1 MSAATLRGLIGT
13 LVAARHAG
21 GYRYDFPE
29 RVLRQFAGH
38 CRREGYA
45 DGSIV
50 KEAVEEF
57 LYGRHLKAS
66 TIRREELVLRDL
78 AEHARQFGWQAW
90 APPALTAVKKPHRPP
105 PYVFSD
111 EEIRRLFRVIDTQPL
126 SENSNRALVDP
137 VLFRVFYGTGLRLS
151 EALGLELRDFDPA
164 RATLEIRDGK
174 NHENRLVPVTGRL
187 AATLES
193 YIAAAHPCPEPGH
206 KLFHTGDPSRPADK
220 STVYNRF
227 RRYLADADIP
237 HFPGGPHIHSLRH
250 GFAVANLRRWAADGA
265 DLVVMLPYLSAY
277 MGHADLRGTQYYL
290 QLTADAH
297 PEVAAMASARFGYVI
312 PGPAAPA
319 RSPAVSRVSPAGGD
333 LAGRWLSKFLT
344 SHLAAERDVS
354 AQTIASYRDAIRLL
368 LTWFRDVQAIPPEK
382 LRLADIDRAR
392 VLAFLDWLQ
401 AERGN
406 SASTRNQRLAA
417 IRSFIRYTA
426 IERPEFLGQA
436 TQIIAIKQK
445 KTPAADMGH
454 LSGDEVKAL
463 LAEPDPATRR
473 GLRDTVLLST
483 LYDTAAR
490 VQEICDLNTCDV
502 RVARPMVVTLHG
514 KGSKTR
520 RVPLMDPTAQLIEDY
535 LNRRAPHLGVGKD
548 ADPLFNG
555 PATYP
560 LDPLGRHQDP
570 RQARPVP
577 APPRPRLRGR
587 A

>member
-1 MSAATLRGLIGT
+1 MSAATLGGLIGT

-50 KEAVEEF
+50 REAVEEF

-105 PYVFSD
+105 PYVFSH

-164 RATLEIRDGK
+164 RATIEIRDGK
-174 NHENRLVPVTGRL
+174 NHESRLLPVTGRL
-187 AATLES
+187 AATLDS
-193 YIAAAHPCPEPGH
+193 YIAAAHPCPEPSH

-265 DLVVMLPYLSAY
+265 DPVVMLPYLSAY
-277 MGHADLRGTQYYL
+277 MGHADLRGTQYYF

-312 PGPAAPA
+312 PD
-319 RSPAVSRVSPAGGD
+319 PAG
-333 LAGRWLSKFLT
+333 
-344 SHLAAERDVS
+344 
-354 AQTIASYRDAIRLL
+354 
-368 LTWFRDVQAIPPEK
+368 PPQG
-382 LRLADIDRAR
+382 AR
-392 VLAFLDWLQ
+392 Q
-401 AERGN
+401 
-406 SASTRNQRLAA
+406 
-417 IRSFIRYTA
+417 
-426 IERPEFLGQA
+426 
-436 TQIIAIKQK
+436 
-445 KTPAADMGH
+445 
-454 LSGDEVKAL
+454 
-463 LAEPDPATRR
+463 
-473 GLRDTVLLST
+473 
-483 LYDTAAR
+483 
-490 VQEICDLNTCDV
+490 
-502 RVARPMVVTLHG
+502 
-514 KGSKTR
+514 
-520 RVPLMDPTAQLIEDY
+520 
-535 LNRRAPHLGVGKD
+535 
-548 ADPLFNG
+548 
-555 PATYP
+555 
-560 LDPLGRHQDP
+560 
-570 RQARPVP
+570 
-577 APPRPRLRGR
+577 
-587 A
+587 